1 MVHHDRT
8 ATAIRSTN
16 QSIFLYV
23 TEKMEVVFVEDGDGD
38 GVERGGKAR
47 CWRGK
52 GEDRVERGWG
62 GVVFVFWGFEHVYF
76 ELPLAFPLDQQID
89 YFPIPSSN
97 EPSASSF
104 LGP

>member
-1 MVHHDRT
+1 M
-8 ATAIRSTN
+8 
-16 QSIFLYV
+16 
-23 TEKMEVVFVEDGDGD
+23 
-38 GVERGGKAR
+38 
-47 CWRGK
+47 
-52 GEDRVERGWG
+52 G

>member
-1 MVHHDRT
+1 MVMGWRGEGK
-8 ATAIRSTN
+8 
-16 QSIFLYV
+16 L
-23 TEKMEVVFVEDGDGD
+23 VV
-38 GVERGGKAR
+38 GVERGKTG
-47 CWRGK
+47 WRG
-52 GEDRVERGWG
+52 DG